1 MKYTLYIIIGIWMLT
16 CCTTK
21 EVGKEKDVRQERVT
35 IATEISKQSRLYTS
49 EYIVH
54 KIVTHN
60 DLRRLK
66 GSFFGMDIDHDLP
79 LGDRKIAIPIDVTLQ
94 AYIDLSQIKETDIE
108 VIQNS
113 NSNLQNRIGNKV
125 ETTSL
130 GGERGRSL
138 HITLPDPQIVVTS
151 SKVDNLGVRTKVS
164 WLRSNYTDEEMTD
177 FTRQGVAS
185 VLRTVPQMGI
195 IESARQN
202 AATLLI
208 PLLADMGY
216 PKENIVVTF
225 RKDFGEEDAQKLY
238 DNERSSV
245 KVRNGK

>member
-1 MKYTLYIIIGIWMLT
+1 MLMVASCNNEEEQQKT
-16 CCTTK
+16 
-21 EVGKEKDVRQERVT
+21 EQQERVT
-35 IATEISKQSRLYTS
+35 IATEITRQSRLYTS

-60 DLRRLK
+60 DLRQLK
-66 GSFFGMDIDHDLP
+66 GSFFGMKFKHQLP

-94 AYIDLSQIKETDIE
+94 AYIDLSQISEKDIIPLPVPPQE
-108 VIQNS
+108 
-113 NSNLQNRIGNKV
+113 
-125 ETTSL
+125 
-130 GGERGRSL
+130 GGEKGVYIPSNGGGRGRSL

-164 WLRSNYTDEEMTD
+164 WLRSNFTDEEMTD
-177 FTRQGVAS
+177 FTQQGVAS

-208 PLLADMGY
+208 PLLTNMGY
-216 PKENIVVTF
+216 EKEHIVITF
-225 RKDFGEEDAQKLY
+225 RKDFGEEDLQDLY
-238 DNERSSV
+238 DNERSSI
-245 KVRNGK
+245 KIKP

>member
-1 MKYTLYIIIGIWMLT
+1 MKHTLYIIIGILALT
-16 CCTTK
+16 SCTTK
-21 EVGKEKDVRQERVT
+21 EVEQEVEKPKERVT

-60 DLRRLK
+60 DLRKLK
-66 GSFFGMDIDHDLP
+66 GSFLGMKFDHQLP

-94 AYIDLSQIKETDIE
+94 AYIDLSQISENNIE
-108 VIQNS
+108 IMPNDSAV
-113 NSNLQNRIGNKV
+113 RV
-125 ETTSL
+125 
-130 GGERGRSL
+130 
-138 HITLPDPQIVVTS
+138 TLPDPQIVVTS

-164 WLRSNYTDEEMTD
+164 WLRSNYTDKEMTD
-177 FTRQGVAS
+177 FTQQGVAS

-216 PKENIVVTF
+216 AKDRIVITF
-225 RKDFGEEDAQKLY
+225 RKEFGEEDLQGLF
-238 DNERSSV
+238 DNEQSRVKLRSEE
-245 KVRNGK
+245 

>member
-1 MKYTLYIIIGIWMLT
+1 M
-16 CCTTK
+16 
-21 EVGKEKDVRQERVT
+21 T

-60 DLRRLK
+60 DLRKLK
-66 GSFFGMDIDHDLP
+66 GSFLGMKFDHQLP

-94 AYIDLSQIKETDIE
+94 AYIDLSLIKETNIE
-108 VIQNS
+108 VIQDS
-113 NSNLQNRIGNKV
+113 KFKV
-125 ETTSL
+125 QDGAEK
-130 GGERGRSL
+130 EEVL

-216 PKENIVVTF
+216 SEERIVITF
-225 RKDFGEEDAQKLY
+225 RKEFGEEDLQRLY
-238 DNERSSV
+238 DNEGS
-245 KVRNGK
+245 KYKLN